1 MAAIS
6 FAGRRPPR
14 RRDDRETSR
23 IAPSTVAR
31 RGARGRTRTR
41 EATRDLRTCSASAT
55 PSRASPRLSVPFEAR
70 RSWVSWRV
78 SSRRPA
84 TTNRRWA
91 RGRENVARRWRVG
104 ARRRREPP
112 RTETISWTT
121 ETISWTPSRASRLSP
136 CPFLPLPP
144 RREWRSRSIASRRE
158 ASAAGLPRRARR
170 RLANYPILCV
180 RRPPPRP
187 SRGASTALRAPPR
200 GFLLSRLHALE
211 ERSPRSSRR
220 RRLSSASRATETSA
234 RGRRGSHPRLSQRR
248 GEGSPAAP
256 SPTSAARN
264 RAAASRSVLGA
275 SAAGAT
281 RSCAVM
287 GPTRE
292 RREHPR
298 RRRRRGEHRRRATAE
313 DAREPK
319 PPWSSA
325 RAASARRLGASRTA
339 RSWSRV
345 YAAFALSD
353 ASSSLFFV
361 ANARSRRRSAST
373 SRVFSARAPRSA

>member
-1 MAAIS
+1 MRVGRNPKRTDRSVARRTRRRTRGRRTRAPPRDRREIVLGKS
-6 FAGRRPPR
+6 SPPREMRSRDRPPRSPPCEARGGAPPPRRGWCAWRRFPFAGRRPPR

-84 TTNRRWA
+84 TRNRRWA

-112 RTETISWTT
+112 RTEAISWTT
-121 ETISWTPSRASRLSP
+121 EAISWTPSRASRL
-136 CPFLPLPP
+136 FLRPSSGFPP

-170 RLANYPILCV
+170 HLSNYPILCV

-187 SRGASTALRAPPR
+187 SRGASTRAPRVAARPPLVAPACARGTCVRVLPAGVVSPPR
-200 GFLLSRLHALE
+200 RATTETLREVVARVATPRLSTTR
-211 ERSPRSSRR
+211 RDDPRR
-220 RRLSSASRATETSA
+220 RPRQPPRRETAPPPLEASWARPR
-234 RGRRGSHPRLSQRR
+234 RGRRVR
-248 GEGSPAAP
+248 
-256 SPTSAARN
+256 AR
-264 RAAASRSVLGA
+264 
-275 SAAGAT
+275 
-281 RSCAVM
+281 
-287 GPTRE
+287 
-292 RREHPR
+292 
-298 RRRRRGEHRRRATAE
+298 
-313 DAREPK
+313 
-319 PPWSSA
+319 
-325 RAASARRLGASRTA
+325 
-339 RSWSRV
+339 
-345 YAAFALSD
+345 
-353 ASSSLFFV
+353 
-361 ANARSRRRSAST
+361 
-373 SRVFSARAPRSA
+373 